1 MTKPIPNSLN
11 ISLMNPSSL
20 HALVIDRHFGELSIE
35 ATELLEM
42 HLAEN
47 ADAQAGA
54 QRILRA
60 LAVTQKTV
68 LQHPELARMPF
79 VEKTPEPASS
89 QPLHRPIRMTL
100 PWLGRAAAV
109 LLLAAL
115 IGTGGFLAGRSSA
128 SSSAM
133 IALEAER
140 PAPAPA
146 ISTPPRKES
155 PWARYRM
162 TFDPAGQGMQVVRV
176 DTLNLNEKSM
186 P

>member
-1 MTKPIPNSLN
+1 
-11 ISLMNPSSL
+11 MNPSSL
-20 HALVIDRHFGELSIE
+20 HALVIDRHFGELSPE
-35 ATELLEM
+35 AAELLDL

-47 ADAQAGA
+47 AGSQAEA

-68 LQHPELARMPF
+68 LQHPELACMPL
-79 VEKTPEPASS
+79 VEKTPSPDAA
-89 QPLHRPIRMTL
+89 PPRFRAALL
-100 PWLGRAAAV
+100 PRLARAAAV

-115 IGTGGFLAGRSSA
+115 TGTGGFLAGRSSA
-128 SSSAM
+128 SSAV
-133 IALEAER
+133 ATAPEVA
-140 PAPAPA
+140 APAPA
-146 ISTPPRKES
+146 VPPRKES

-176 DTLNLNEKSM
+176 DTLNLREKSM